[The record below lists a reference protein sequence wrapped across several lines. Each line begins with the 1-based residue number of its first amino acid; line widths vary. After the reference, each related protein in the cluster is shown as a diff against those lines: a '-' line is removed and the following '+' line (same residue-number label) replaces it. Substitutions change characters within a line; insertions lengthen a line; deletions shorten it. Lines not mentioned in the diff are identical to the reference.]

1 MVRIRSITARS
12 ARALAVSRLRGN
24 RDLHFTP
31 ENPHVMVSNRRLV
44 ARTRMSWARRRRGA
58 QLGRVA
64 LLLKV

>member
-31 ENPHVMVSNRRLV
+31 ENRHAMVSNRRLM
-44 ARTRMSWARRRRGA
+44 AGIRTSCALRRVPLSSA
-58 QLGRVA
+58 ESPYC
-64 LLLKV
+64 